1 MSAGSRDRV
10 GRCEQVRRAIHRQGP
25 DYVPLLFFNQDKEQS
40 DIVVVDVV
48 RHFMGTSEDQ
58 SEWGFAW
65 EKLDRTMGQPL
76 KPLLPDWGRLS
87 SLEAP
92 DPADPLRFAHVPGVM
107 EEYGDRYYLASLV
120 LTGFTV
126 MSFLRG
132 FAELLVDLAEERPE
146 VSLLAD
152 RVFGFEEQIIRRLPA
167 RGFHGVAFYD
177 DWGTQENL
185 ILAPALWRRH
195 FRERYRRQFALAH
208 QLGLEVYF
216 HSCGY
221 IRELVPELIEI
232 GVDMLNLS
240 QPNLYDIPELGRSF
254 GGRVCFVCPVSYQT
268 TAISGTTEEIYA
280 DVRAL
285 VENLGS
291 HNGGLIGYV
300 EEYSSIGMSG
310 ENYRACIRAFRE
322 LGRYR

>member
-1 MSAGSRDRV
+1 MRGG

-48 RHFMGTSEDQ
+48 RHFMGAAEDQ

-76 KPLLPDWGRLS
+76 KPLLPDWGRLK
-87 SLEAP
+87 SLEVP
-92 DPADPLRFAHVPGVM
+92 DPGDPGRFARVTGVM
-107 EEYGDRYYLASLV
+107 DEYGERYYLASLV

-152 RVFGFEEQIIRRLPA
+152 KVFGFEEEVIRRLPA
-167 RGFHGVAFYD
+167 LGFHGVAFYD

-208 QLGLEVYF
+208 ELGLEVYF

-240 QPNLYDIPELGRSF
+240 QPNLYDILELGRSF

-268 TAISGTTEEIYA
+268 TAISGTPEEIYA
-280 DVRAL
+280 DVQAL
-285 VENLGS
+285 VEHLGG

-300 EEYSSIGMSG
+300 EEYSSIGMS
-310 ENYRACIRAFRE
+310 EDNYRACIRAFRE

>member
-1 MSAGSRDRV
+1 MRGG
-10 GRCEQVRRAIHRQGP
+10 GRCEQVRRAIHRRGP

-48 RHFMGTSEDQ
+48 RHFMGAAEDR
-58 SEWGFAW
+58 SEWGFSW

-76 KPLLPDWGRLS
+76 KPLLPDLGRLK
-87 SLEAP
+87 SLEVP
-92 DPADPLRFAHVPGVM
+92 DPGDPGRFAHVPGVM
-107 EEYGDRYYLASLV
+107 DEYGERYYLASLV

-152 RVFGFEEQIIRRLPA
+152 KVFGFEEEVIRRLPA
-167 RGFHGVAFYD
+167 LGFHGVAFYD

-208 QLGLEVYF
+208 DLGLEVYF

-221 IRELVPELIEI
+221 IRDLVPELIEI

-285 VENLGS
+285 VEHLGGY
-291 HNGGLIGYV
+291 NGGLIGYV
-300 EEYSSIGMSG
+300 EEYSSIGMSQ
-310 ENYRACIRAFRE
+310 ENYRACIRAFRQ

>member
-1 MSAGSRDRV
+1 MSAP
-10 GRCEQVRRAIHRQGP
+10 GRCEQVKRAIHRRSP
-25 DYVPLLFFNQDKEQS
+25 EYVPILFFNQDQEQS
-40 DIVVVDVV
+40 DLIVVDVV
-48 RHFMGTSEDQ
+48 RHFMGLSEDR

-65 EKLDRTMGQPL
+65 EKLDRTMGQPRQ
-76 KPLLPDWGRLS
+76 PILPDWNGLS
-87 SLEAP
+87 TLEVP
-92 DPADPLRFAHVPGVM
+92 DPGDPGRFAHVPGVM
-107 EEYGDRYYLASLV
+107 RRYGERYYLASLV

-132 FAELLVDLAEERPE
+132 FAALLVDLAEERPE
-146 VSLLAD
+146 VAELAD
-152 RVFGFEEQIIRRLPA
+152 RVFGFEEGVIGRLA
-167 RGFHGVAFYD
+167 SAGFHGVAFYD

-185 ILAPALWRRH
+185 IISPALWRRY
-195 FRERYRRQFALAH
+195 FKARYRRQFDLAH

-221 IRELVPELIEI
+221 IREIVPDLIEI

-268 TAISGTTEEIYA
+268 TSISGSETEILA

-285 VENLGS
+285 IEHLGRFE
-291 HNGGLIGYV
+291 GGLIGYV
-300 EEYSSIGMSG
+300 EEYSSIGMS
-310 ENYRACIRAFRE
+310 EQNYRACIRAFRQ

>member
-1 MSAGSRDRV
+1 MSARSRDRV

-48 RHFMGTSEDQ
+48 RHFMGTAEDR
-58 SEWGFAW
+58 SEWGFVW
-65 EKLDRTMGQPL
+65 KKLDRTMGQPL
-76 KPLLPDWGRLS
+76 KPLMPDWGRLK
-87 SLEAP
+87 SLEVP
-92 DPADPLRFAHVPGVM
+92 DPSDPRRFAHVPGVM
-107 EEYGDRYYLASLV
+107 DEYGERYYLASLV

-132 FAELLVDLAEERPE
+132 FSDLLVDLAEERPE

-152 RVFGFEEQIIRRLPA
+152 KVFGFEEEVIRRLPA
-167 RGFHGVAFYD
+167 LGFHGVAFYD

-185 ILAPALWRRH
+185 ILAPELWRRH
-195 FRERYRRQFALAH
+195 FRERYRRQFGLAH
-208 QLGLEVYF
+208 ELGLEVYF

-221 IRELVPELIEI
+221 IRELVPQLIEI

-254 GGRVCFVCPVSYQT
+254 GGQVCFVCPVSYQT
-268 TAISGTTEEIYA
+268 TAISGTAEEIYA

-285 VENLGS
+285 VEHLGG

-300 EEYSSIGMSG
+300 EEYSSIGMSR
-310 ENYRACIRAFRE
+310 ENYRACIRAFRQ

>member
-1 MSAGSRDRV
+1 MSTPTEK
-10 GRCEQVRRAIHRQGP
+10 GRCGQVRRAIHRRGP

-48 RHFMGTSEDQ
+48 RHFMGAAEDR
-58 SEWGFAW
+58 SEWGFSW
-65 EKLDRTMGQPL
+65 EKLDRTMGQPRE
-76 KPLLPDWGRLS
+76 PLLPEWSRLP
-87 SLEAP
+87 SLEMP
-92 DPADPLRFAHVPGVM
+92 DPDDPERFAHVPGIM
-107 EEYGDRYYLASLV
+107 REYGERYYLASLV

-132 FAELLVDLAEERPE
+132 FANLLVDLVEERPE
-146 VSLLAD
+146 ISLLAD
-152 RVFGFEEQIIRRLPA
+152 RVFGFEEEVIRRLPG

-185 ILAPALWRRH
+185 ILSPELWRRH
-195 FRERYRRQFALAH
+195 FRERYRRQFTLAH
-208 QLGLEVYF
+208 ELGLEVYF

-221 IRELVPELIEI
+221 VRELVPELIEI

-240 QPNLYDIPELGRSF
+240 QPNLYDIAELGRSF

-268 TAISGTTEEIYA
+268 TAISGTVEQIYA
-280 DVRAL
+280 DVASL
-285 VENLGS
+285 VEHLGS
-291 HNGGLIGYV
+291 YDGGLIGYV
-300 EEYSSIGMSG
+300 EEYSSIGMSQ

-322 LGRYR
+322 LGRYRQ

>member
-1 MSAGSRDRV
+1 MSAESDS
-10 GRCEQVRRAIHRQGP
+10 GRCEQVRRAIHRRWP
-25 DYVPLLFFNQDKEQS
+25 DYVPLLFFNQDKDQS

-48 RHFMGTSEDQ
+48 RHFLGAAEDR
-58 SEWGFAW
+58 SEWGFSW
-65 EKLDRTMGQPL
+65 EKLDRTMGQPRE
-76 KPLLPDWGRLS
+76 PLLPDWGRLPR
-87 SLEAP
+87 LALP
-92 DPADPLRFAHVPGVM
+92 DPDDPERFCHVPKLM
-107 EEYGDRYYLASLV
+107 RKYGERYYLASLV

-132 FAELLVDLAEERPE
+132 FANLLVDLAEERAE

-152 RVFGFEEQIIRRLPA
+152 RVFGFEEEVIRRLPA
-167 RGFHGVAFYD
+167 QGFHGVAFYD

-185 ILAPALWRRH
+185 ILSPDLWRRH

-208 QLGLEVYF
+208 ELGLDVYF

-221 IRELVPELIEI
+221 VRELVPELIEI

-240 QPNLYDIPELGRSF
+240 QPNLYDIAELGRNF

-268 TAISGTTEEIYA
+268 TAISGTVAQIYA
-280 DVRAL
+280 DVRCL
-285 VENLGS
+285 VEHLGS

-300 EEYSSIGMSG
+300 EEYSSIGMTDQ
-310 ENYRACIRAFRE
+310 NYRACIRAFRE